1 MKWKESSGGV
11 AHQLVEGGA
20 EELVAVDEPVG
31 DKQHRDY
38 VIVFV

>member
-1 MKWKESSGGV
+1 MKWKESSGV
-11 AHQLVEGGA
+11 LLTSWSREVLRK
-20 EELVAVDEPVG
+20 LVAVDEPVG